1 MVVRVS
7 VCVWEGR
14 GSWGGGCGRGQTTRA
29 ASYLLVAQG
38 GGGLEGRRG
47 AQAAQRPG
55 LADLGRLQRPAADG
69 AQAAQ
74 VREVSGRPDHAEGL
88 PFHRLQEVDR
98 VSEVASAHKALCCC
112 RGSFTLCHDAGFTF
126 TGGFYTV
133 NLCVHVCVR

>member
-7 VCVWEGR
+7 VCVCGR
-14 GSWGGGCGRGQTTRA
+14 GGVAGGASCGRGQTTRA

-55 LADLGRLQRPAADG
+55 LADLGRLQRPSADG

-88 PFHRLQEVDR
+88 PFHRLQEADQ
-98 VSEVASAHKALCCC
+98 VSEVATAHKALCCC
-112 RGSFTLCHDAGFTF
+112 RGSSHFVMMQVSLLLVGFTL
-126 TGGFYTV
+126 
-133 NLCVHVCVR
+133 